1 MELKR
6 TCVEP
11 RFTDNNIFFVLQ
23 KIPESKS
30 QWLISSGPTEMSF
43 KAQFNFPFLVKAPK
57 FWCHRLKC
65 LETWPGWL
73 F

>member
-11 RFTDNNIFFVLQ
+11 RFTDNNFFFVLQ
-23 KIPESKS
+23 KIPESS
-30 QWLISSGPTEMSF
+30 YSDSSVQVQRKCLF

-65 LETWPGWL
+65 LET
-73 F
+73 